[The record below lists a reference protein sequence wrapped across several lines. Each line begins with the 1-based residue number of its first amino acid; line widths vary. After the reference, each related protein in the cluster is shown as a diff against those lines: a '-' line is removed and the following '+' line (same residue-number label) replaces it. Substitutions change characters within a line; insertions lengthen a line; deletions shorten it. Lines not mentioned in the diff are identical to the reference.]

1 MERTDLLKAG
11 SSNPNS
17 VGPNLSLASSKAL
30 SAHNFTF
37 SPGLGYSTDTN
48 RYYDSQT
55 TSEIYQHL
63 HTKRLVAIDTY
74 II

>member
-1 MERTDLLKAG
+1 MERADLLKAG

-17 VGPNLSLASSKAL
+17 VGPNLSLASSKAS
-30 SAHNFTF
+30 SAHDFTF

-55 TSEIYQHL
+55 TSESNYQHL
-63 HTKRLVAIDTY
+63 HTKR
-74 II
+74 